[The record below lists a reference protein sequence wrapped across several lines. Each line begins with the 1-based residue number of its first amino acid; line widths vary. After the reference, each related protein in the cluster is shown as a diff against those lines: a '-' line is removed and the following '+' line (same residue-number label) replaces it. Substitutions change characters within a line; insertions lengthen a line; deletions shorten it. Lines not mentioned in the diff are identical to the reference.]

1 MVVTLDGLYPNPQ
14 ESVDLL
20 EHLYNISEQQGTT
33 FVLKLDKREY
43 IFPRTMERELR
54 IKHFKRIVEEHKPP

>member
-43 IFPRTMERELR
+43 IFPRSMEREKR
-54 IKHFKRIVEEHKPP
+54 IQHFKDIVEKHKPP

>member
-1 MVVTLDGLYPNPQ
+1 MIVTLDYLYSDPA
-14 ESVDLL
+14 ESLALL

-54 IKHFKRIVEEHKPP
+54 IKHFKHIVEEHKPP

>member
-1 MVVTLDGLYPNPQ
+1 MIVTLDYLYSDPA
-14 ESVDLL
+14 ESLVLL